1 MTAVLSCFFE
11 ICCSSGECL
20 FKAVILFLGI
30 LASILAAMVLTLLV
44 ILLSRM
50 SSNASENE
58 SFSICGIVPYQGLNP
73 WTVQVVTQNGSAGKI
88 CGGSF
93 ISPTRI
99 LTAAHCIDT
108 NMSHDSRYNVYF
120 NGRSYE
126 AYLVG
131 FEPNCDPKWNAAL
144 DMDLAILK
152 VNANTGL
159 CCTTLTAS

>member
-93 ISPTRI
+93 RLIDHVTSSIFVQEFYTTNSMYYNYMSPP
-99 LTAAHCIDT
+99 LQ
-108 NMSHDSRYNVYF
+108 
-120 NGRSYE
+120 
-126 AYLVG
+126 
-131 FEPNCDPKWNAAL
+131 
-144 DMDLAILK
+144 
-152 VNANTGL
+152 
-159 CCTTLTAS
+159 

>member
-1 MTAVLSCFFE
+1 MGKIPHGQRNWQAIYDRPIF
-11 ICCSSGECL
+11 
-20 FKAVILFLGI
+20 
-30 LASILAAMVLTLLV
+30 
-44 ILLSRM
+44 LSRM

-159 CCTTLTAS
+159 CCTTLPAS